1 MISLQK
7 LYSQRRVQIART
19 RSPEGLRLLFLLN
32 YYTACGKGECLLQN
46 NFLLSRWLK
55 PARAYDK
62 MLKKFRRLTTL
73 EELKKFLS
81 HELDE
86 LKENKIRAGA
96 LGVCFAVLL
105 IFWVTDDTS
114 DGEEIVLDDPP
125 PLTKD
130 FPVKQLPVTKSS
142 DGVTKVL
149 GANADSL
156 FIGDPFAVEEKPK
169 TPPPQSSP
177 PLPKIPEPPVVI
189 QPPPE
194 PKAEPPKEPIT
205 LTGTAISGNSKT
217 AMFLRGKETL
227 FLTVGEEIDGR
238 RIVDITPEFVTFAS
252 GECVYLQ
259 REMR

>member
-1 MISLQK
+1 MI
-7 LYSQRRVQIART
+7 
-19 RSPEGLRLLFLLN
+19 N
-32 YYTACGKGECLLQN
+32 C
-46 NFLLSRWLK
+46 
-55 PARAYDK
+55 DK
-62 MLKKFRRLTTL
+62 IFRRLTTL
-73 EELKKFLS
+73 DELKKLLS

-105 IFWVTDDTS
+105 IFWVADDNS
-114 DGEEIVLDDPP
+114 DGEEIVLDESP

-130 FPVKQLPVTKSS
+130 LPVKQLPVTKSP
-142 DGVTKVL
+142 DGVTLVL
-149 GANADSL
+149 GANANAL
-156 FIGDPFAVEEKPK
+156 FIGDPFAFEEKPK
-169 TPPPQSSP
+169 AQPPQ

>member
-1 MISLQK
+1 MRGCQSTHYK
-7 LYSQRRVQIART
+7 
-19 RSPEGLRLLFLLN
+19 
-32 YYTACGKGECLLQN
+32 
-46 NFLLSRWLK
+46 LK
-55 PARAYDK
+55 PERAYDK
-62 MLKKFRRLTTL
+62 ILKNFRRLTTL

-86 LKENKIRAGA
+86 LKANKIRTGA
-96 LGVCFAVLL
+96 LGVCLAVLL
-105 IFWVTDDTS
+105 IFWATDDTS
-114 DGEEIVLDDPP
+114 DGEEITIDEPP
-125 PLTKD
+125 PRTKD
-130 FPVKQLPVTKSS
+130 LPVKSLPVTKSP

-149 GANADSL
+149 GANADAL

-169 TPPPQSSP
+169 PPPQPPP
-177 PLPKIPEPPVVI
+177 PLPKIPEPSVVI

-194 PKAEPPKEPIT
+194 PKIEPPKEPIT

-252 GECVYLQ
+252 GERIQLEI
-259 REMR
+259 RK